1 MIDLDVYLPGIAARS
16 EAAFTLWL
24 AGAEGSLR
32 RSLGR
37 FAASVDTEAT
47 LQETLLRIWQVAGR
61 CRPDGQP
68 NALLRLAARI
78 ARNLALDEI
87 RSRRGVVPAVA
98 GPAGAGG
105 TPGAGGSGVN
115 GPGADGPAG
124 PGADP
129 IDPEPPP
136 DPILRRHIQRCLDRL
151 RGAPRRALLL
161 RLQSAGR
168 QSDRDLAAHLKM
180 RLNTFLQN
188 VTRARRLVALCLERS
203 GISMPS

>member
-1 MIDLDVYLPGIAARS
+1 VIDLDVYLPEIAAGS
-16 EAAFTLWL
+16 EEAFTGWL
-24 AGAEGSLR
+24 AGAEGPLR

-37 FAASVDTEAT
+37 FAASVDTEAM

-68 NALLRLAARI
+68 NSLLRLASRI

-87 RSRRGVVPAVA
+87 RRRRVVVPGVV
-98 GPAGAGG
+98 GGGAGG
-105 TPGAGGSGVN
+105 PGAGDH
-115 GPGADGPAG
+115 GADGPAVE
-124 PGADP
+124 P

-136 DPILRRHIQRCLDRL
+136 DPILRERIRRCLERL

-161 RLQSAGR
+161 RIESAGGEP
-168 QSDRDLAAHLKM
+168 DGDLAARLNL

-188 VTRARRLVALCLERS
+188 VTRARRQVALCLERS
-203 GISMPS
+203 GARMPS

>member
-1 MIDLDVYLPGIAARS
+1 VIDLDVYLPGIAAGT
-16 EAAFTLWL
+16 EAAFTGWL
-24 AGAEGSLR
+24 GGAEGRLR

-37 FAASVDTEAT
+37 FAAAVDTEAM
-47 LQETLLRIWQVAGR
+47 LQETLLRVWQVGSR

-87 RSRRGVVPAVA
+87 RRRRVVLP
-98 GPAGAGG
+98 
-105 TPGAGGSGVN
+105 PGAAGTH
-115 GPGADGPAG
+115 ADGPGG
-124 PGADP
+124 PAADP

-136 DPILRRHIQRCLDRL
+136 DPILRDRIKRCLDQL

-161 RLQSAGR
+161 RLESAGSA
-168 QSDRDLAAHLKM
+168 SDGDLAGRLKM

-188 VTRARRLVALCLERS
+188 VTRARRLVAQCLERS
-203 GISMPS
+203 GIGVPS